1 MKRPSALLSIVLLA
15 LAAHAAP
22 ASPGLPILN
31 DDYASARAA
40 ALERHVPLFIEA
52 WAPW

>member
-1 MKRPSALLSIVLLA
+1 MSKLATLLSLGFLA
-15 LAAHAAP
+15 LAASLAA

-31 DDYASARAA
+31 DDYAAARTAA
-40 ALERHVPLFIEA
+40 VHRHVPIFVEA